1 MTSLNHIRDSWIR
14 RLAPWAVL
22 VWLAVVLT
30 PCVCPIAQAQATEG
44 LTSQAASAR
53 HEHCDEPGSGTSGV
67 ATDCCDDLVVRAVVD
82 ASDRFKLPEVLPSS
96 FMPEPAA
103 VWTVIPVAWSPN
115 ETDGRERAPPVY
127 LATRRLRI

>member
-1 MTSLNHIRDSWIR
+1 VTSLNHFRDSWIR
-14 RLAPWAVL
+14 HLAPWAVF

-30 PCVCPIAQAQATEG
+30 PCVCPIAQAQTTEG

-53 HEHCDEPGSGTSGV
+53 YDHCDERGIGTSGV
-67 ATDCCDDLVVRAVVD
+67 ATDCCDDLVVLAAVD

-103 VWTVIPVAWSPN
+103 VRTVIPVAWSQPGIR
-115 ETDGRERAPPVY
+115 DRERAPPVY
-127 LATRRLRI
+127 LATQRLRI